1 MRGHVD
7 AESLA
12 LYAEGLLSR
21 RQSAR
26 IRSHLSSCPECAAT
40 QQQLAGVTAL
50 LGQVPAAPLPPAA
63 VARLDLALTAEAA
76 RRAAGTADAPANG
89 SARAADGWAADGRA
103 ADAPPATP
111 AGIPAGLQ
119 GTPGASGSA
128 GHARRQARGRGRQG
142 GTGTRRS
149 ALRSPAALRLVS
161 VAGAAVVLAAGGY
174 GLSQLFSG
182 SSSSSS
188 SSSSAASGAA
198 VPSARQ
204 PQAAALPVV
213 SSKTDYQPGSFDRQA
228 VTAMAKYRPSGAQFI
243 PAQGSGSASA
253 GSTTSGGRGTVSGA
267 ATRNGGS
274 RLSPAITPAEE
285 ALLRGCTDAIA
296 GGRTVELVDEAS
308 YAGRPATVIVL
319 AAQGGQPATVWVVG
333 RGCSAGHPDKITEG
347 PLGG

>member
-1 MRGHVD
+1 MAGRPMAGQRTHRLPRPRG
-7 AESLA
+7 
-12 LYAEGLLSR
+12 SR
-21 RQSAR
+21 
-26 IRSHLSSCPECAAT
+26 P
-40 QQQLAGVTAL
+40 
-50 LGQVPAAPLPPAA
+50 
-63 VARLDLALTAEAA
+63 
-76 RRAAGTADAPANG
+76 
-89 SARAADGWAADGRA
+89 
-103 ADAPPATP
+103 
-111 AGIPAGLQ
+111 GLQ
-119 GTPGASGSA
+119 GTPGAPGSA
-128 GHARRQARGRGRQG
+128 GHARRQARGRGRQGGTGTRRRGRQG

-161 VAGAAVVLAAGGY
+161 AAGAAVVLAAGGY

-188 SSSSAASGAA
+188 SSAASGAA
-198 VPSARQ
+198 APSARQ

-253 GSTTSGGRGTVSGA
+253 GSTTSGSRGTVSGA

-285 ALLRGCTDAIA
+285 ALLQGCTDAIA

-308 YAGRPATVIVL
+308 YAGRPAIVIVL
-319 AAQGGQPATVWVVG
+319 AAQGSQPATVWVVG